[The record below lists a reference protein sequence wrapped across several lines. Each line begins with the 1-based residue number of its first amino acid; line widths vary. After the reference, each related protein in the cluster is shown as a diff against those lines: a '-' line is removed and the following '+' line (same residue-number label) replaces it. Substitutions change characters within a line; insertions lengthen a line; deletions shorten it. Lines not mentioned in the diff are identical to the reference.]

1 MPREN
6 NKRSNLD
13 AGSRSGGDGSSL
25 LGENSPKGINSGE
38 VRYVDPE
45 TGGEKGTKPARYDL
59 IPEMPLHALA
69 EHCGRG
75 AAKYDDHNWRRG
87 YPWSI
92 SFNALNRHLWAW
104 WNGEDIDPELGSHH
118 LDAVM
123 WHAFTLREYAEAHKE
138 RDDRPK
144 MIRGTIGGTDSVEG
158 EIT

>member
-1 MPREN
+1 MPQDSRKPN
-6 NKRSNLD
+6 GRI
-13 AGSRSGGDGSSL
+13 AGSISGGDEL
-25 LGENSPKGINSGE
+25 LRRGENSPTEINSGE
-38 VRYVDPE
+38 VRYIDPE
-45 TGGEKGTKPARYDL
+45 TGGEKGTKLARYDL

-75 AAKYDDHNWRRG
+75 AAKYDDHNWRKG

-123 WHAFTLREYAEAHKE
+123 WHALTLREYAEAHKE

-144 MIRGTIGGTDSVEG
+144 MIRGTIGDIESFEG
-158 EIT
+158 DNK